1 VIKRDWN
8 TVQQWHRYV
17 REHLPPLDITPEREI
32 EIVEELALQLEGA
45 YESARARGASEE
57 EARARACAEV
67 PDWRALA
74 ATLARIERRPSRA
87 PVLGS
92 PRGDLMSGFIQDVR
106 YAGRAL
112 LRAPGFAV
120 VATVTLALGIGATTI
135 VYALV
140 DGILLRPLPIKDPAR
155 VVLAREINPAGEQF
169 GIAWPNFRDWQAR
182 AQSFENLA
190 AWRGRT
196 ANLTGIADPQR
207 IYVRDVT
214 WNLFDVLGVQPIAGR
229 GFTAAD
235 DVPEAARVCLI
246 SYGFW
251 ERHFGADPSA
261 IGQRI
266 LLDEVPVTIVGVLPR
281 DFTVA
286 RVEDAFLPMGNL
298 ITPDSG
304 LLNRGNH
311 FAIAAIGRLTPGATV
326 ESARSELQVIA
337 TQLAAAYPDTNS
349 GVSATAQ
356 PLFDVLV
363 AEARPALGI
372 LAGAVAA
379 MLLIACVNI
388 ANLQL
393 VRAMARAQ
401 EMEVRRALGAERWR
415 LLRQLLTESV
425 LLALAGGAAGV
436 AIAYAGFGLF
446 VGLLPAGQPRIHQVA
461 IDSRVLIFATATSV
475 GAGLLFGLMPALHAG
490 SRRAGALLRS
500 VRVAG
505 TAAGHHATRQLLL
518 VVEVALSLVLLV
530 AAGLMAQTMSNL
542 LAVDL
547 GFTPEQVL
555 TAQMSLPSARYTRE
569 RRRTFY
575 SEVEERLRALP
586 GVTNVAFTLSLPV
599 SGSNWNSVFIVEGL
613 PVPER
618 ARLPSAAWTPITPSY
633 FDTLGIR
640 LLRGRGFTAG
650 DIDQAP
656 RVAVVNEAF
665 ARTFWPDGDAIGKR
679 IKQGWPEDKTPW
691 REIVGIVND
700 VKTDGVDRASR
711 IQAYLPLAQ
720 ESITSLA
727 LVVRTAREPDVARR
741 AIEAAVHAIDP
752 NLPIFD
758 VRTLPHVIQINV
770 GTERLLLVLLLAF
783 GGLSLLLAA
792 IGVFGV
798 NAYAVSQRTHEF
810 GVRMALGADNRRV
823 LGLVLRQGLLTCA
836 IGAAIGL
843 AVSLATTKLL
853 RTLLYQVTPYDPGT
867 ISAVTLVLLTVTG
880 VACYLP
886 ARRATRIDPVAAL
899 RGE

>member
-1 VIKRDWN
+1 MP
-8 TVQQWHRYV
+8 VQPWRRYV
-17 REHLPPLDITPEREI
+17 REQLPPLDIAPEREI

-57 EARARACAEV
+57 EARARAQAEV
-67 PDWRALA
+67 PDWPALA
-74 ATLARIERRPSRA
+74 AALARIERRPAGA

-92 PRGDLMSGFIQDVR
+92 PRGDFMSGFTQDVR
-106 YAGRAL
+106 YAFRTWW
-112 LRAPGFAV
+112 RAPGFAA
-120 VATVTLALGIGATTI
+120 VASITLALGIGATTI

-140 DGILLRPLPIKDPAR
+140 DGILLRPLPIKESAR
-155 VVLAREINPAGEQF
+155 VVLAREINPAGQQF
-169 GIAWPNFRDWQAR
+169 GVAWPNFQDWQAR

-196 ANLTGIADPQR
+196 ANLTGIAAPQR
-207 IYVRDVT
+207 IYVREVT
-214 WNLFDVLGVQPIAGR
+214 WNLFDVLGVQPSAGR

-235 DVPEAARVCLI
+235 DSPQSPRVCLI

-251 ERHFGADPSA
+251 ERWFGADPSA
-261 IGQRI
+261 LGQRI
-266 LLDEVPVTIVGVLPR
+266 LLDEVSFTIVGVLPR

-286 RVEDAFLPMGNL
+286 RVEDAFLPMGSL
-298 ITPDSG
+298 IAANSG
-304 LLNRGNH
+304 MLNRGNH
-311 FAIAAIGRLTPGATV
+311 FGIAAIGRLAPGATV
-326 ESARSELQVIA
+326 DSARSELQVIA
-337 TQLAAAYPDTNS
+337 RQLAETYPETNS

-363 AEARPALGI
+363 DQARPALGV

-393 VRAMARAQ
+393 VRAMGRAQ
-401 EMEVRRALGAERWR
+401 EIEVRSALGAERWR
-415 LLRQLLTESV
+415 LLRQLLTENV
-425 LLALAGGAAGV
+425 LLALVGGAAGV
-436 AIAYAGFGLF
+436 ALAYAGFGMF
-446 VGLLPAGQPRIHQVA
+446 VGLLPADQPRIHQVA
-461 IDSRVLIFATATSV
+461 IDARVLIFATATSV
-475 GAGLLFGLMPALHAG
+475 GAGLLFGLIPALHAG

-500 VRVAG
+500 VRIAG

-530 AAGLMAQTMSNL
+530 AGGLMAQTMNNL
-542 LAVDL
+542 FAVDL
-547 GFTPEQVL
+547 GFKPERVL
-555 TAQMSLPSARYTRE
+555 TAQMSLPGGRYTRE
-569 RRRTFY
+569 RRRAFY
-575 SEVEERLRALP
+575 NDVEERLRAIP
-586 GVTNVAFTLSLPV
+586 GVTNAAFTLSLPV
-599 SGSNWNSVFIVEGL
+599 SGSNWNSVFIVEGV

-618 ARLPSAAWTPITPSY
+618 AKLPSAAWTPITASY

-640 LLRGRGFTAG
+640 LIRGRGFTAS
-650 DIDQAP
+650 DSDQAP
-656 RVAVVNEAF
+656 RVAVVNESF
-665 ARTFWPDGDAIGKR
+665 ARAFWPDGNAIGQR

-711 IQAYLPLAQ
+711 IQAYVPLAQ
-720 ESITSLA
+720 ESIPSLA
-727 LVVRTAREPDVARR
+727 LVVRTAGEPDAAQS
-741 AIEAAVHAIDP
+741 AIQAALGAIDP

-758 VRTLPHVIQINV
+758 VRTLPQVIRINV
-770 GTERLLLVLLLAF
+770 GTQRLLLVLLLAF

-810 GVRMALGADNRRV
+810 GVRMALGADRPRV
-823 LGLVLRQGLLTCA
+823 LRLVLRQALMTCV
-836 IGAAIGL
+836 IGAAMGL

-853 RTLLYQVTPYDPGT
+853 TTLLYQVTPYDPGT
-867 ISAVTLVLLTVTG
+867 IIAVTLVLLAVTG
-880 VACYLP
+880 VASYLP
-886 ARRATRIDPVAAL
+886 ARRATRIDPAIAL

>member
-1 VIKRDWN
+1 M
-8 TVQQWHRYV
+8 QQWHRYV

-57 EARARACAEV
+57 QARARARAEV
-67 PDWRALA
+67 PDWHALA
-74 ATLARIERRPSRA
+74 ATLARIERRPPRVPA
-87 PVLGS
+87 LGS
-92 PRGDLMSGFIQDVR
+92 PGGDLMSGFTQDVR
-106 YAGRAL
+106 YAVRAL

-120 VATVTLALGIGATTI
+120 VAIVTLALGIGATTI

-140 DGILLRPLPIKDPAR
+140 DGILLRPLPIKDAAR
-155 VVLAREINPAGEQF
+155 VVLAREISPTGQQI
-169 GIAWPNFRDWQAR
+169 GVAWPNFKDWQAR

-207 IYVRDVT
+207 IYVREVT

-229 GFTAAD
+229 GFSAAD
-235 DVPEAARVCLI
+235 DVPEAPRVCLI

-251 ERHFGADPSA
+251 ERRFGADASA
-261 IGQRI
+261 MGQRI
-266 LLDEVPVTIVGVLPR
+266 LLDEVPVTVVGVLPR

-286 RVEDAFLPMGNL
+286 RVEDAFLPMGSL
-298 ITPDSG
+298 IAANNG
-304 LLNRGNH
+304 MLNRGNH
-311 FAIAAIGRLTPGATV
+311 FGVAAIGRLAPGATV
-326 ESARSELQVIA
+326 EGARSELQVIA
-337 TQLAAAYPDTNS
+337 RQLADAYPATNS

-356 PLFDVLV
+356 RLFDVLV
-363 AEARPALGI
+363 DDARPALGV

-393 VRAMARAQ
+393 VRAITRAH
-401 EMEVRRALGAERWR
+401 EIEVRQALGAERWR
-415 LLRQLLTESV
+415 LVRQLLTESV
-425 LLALAGGAAGV
+425 LLALAGAAAGV
-436 AIAYAGFGLF
+436 ALAYAGFGLF
-446 VGLLPAGQPRIHQVA
+446 VGLLPADQPRIHQVA
-461 IDSRVLIFATATSV
+461 IDSRVLIFATVTSV

-518 VVEVALSLVLLV
+518 VLEVALSLVLLV
-530 AAGLMAQTMSNL
+530 AAGLMAQTMNNL

-547 GFTPEQVL
+547 GFAPEQVL
-555 TAQMSLPSARYTRE
+555 TAQMSLPSGRYTRE

-575 SEVEERLRALP
+575 AEVEERLRVIP
-586 GVTNVAFTLSLPV
+586 GVTNVALTLSLPV
-599 SGSNWNSVFIVEGL
+599 SGSNWNSIFIVEGL

-618 ARLPSAAWTPITPSY
+618 ANLPSGAWTPITPSY

-640 LLRGRGFTAG
+640 LMRGRGFTAG
-650 DIDQAP
+650 DSDQAP
-656 RVAVVNEAF
+656 RVAVVNESF
-665 ARTFWPDGDAIGKR
+665 ARAFWPDGDAIGKR
-679 IKQGWPEDKTPW
+679 VKQGWPEDKTPW

-700 VKTDGVDRASR
+700 VKTDGIDRASR
-711 IQAYLPLAQ
+711 LQAYLPLAQ
-720 ESITSLA
+720 ESIPLLA
-727 LVVRTAREPDVARR
+727 LVVRTAGEPGAVQRS
-741 AIEAAVHAIDP
+741 IEAALQAVDP

-758 VRTLPHVIQINV
+758 VRTLPQVIQINV
-770 GTERLLLVLLLAF
+770 GTQRLLLVLLLAF

-792 IGVFGV
+792 VGVFGV

-810 GVRMALGADNRRV
+810 GVRMALGADRPRV
-823 LGLVLRQGLLTCA
+823 LRLVLRQGLLTCV

-843 AVSLATTKLL
+843 VLSLATTKLL
-853 RTLLYQVTPYDPGT
+853 KALLYQVTPYDPGT
-867 ISAVTLVLLTVTG
+867 IAAVTVVLLAVTA

-886 ARRATRIDPVAAL
+886 ARRATRIDPVTAL